1 MKQEPVIISQVLG
14 QLVGVVINVLV
25 LSGFTIDPDLEAQL
39 ALGIQAVCAL
49 IAGIVG
55 RSIAWAPNSVE
66 AAKADAVAEAF
77 NHPSNPDF

>member
-25 LSGFTIDPDLEAQL
+25 LSGFTIDPGLEAQI

-55 RSIAWAPNSVE
+55 RSIAWSPNSVE
-66 AAKADAVAEAF
+66 AAKSEAVAEAL
-77 NHPSNPDF
+77 NHPSSQDF